1 MLMIHIQANNGD
13 FFIEESQ
20 ILEMSDITMEQ
31 NLTMINGE
39 LLKFYNFVVYTTQGP
54 STIIDT
60 YETLHSIRNRVKKE
74 VIKLWQSV

>member
-1 MLMIHIQANNGD
+1 MIHIQANNGD

-20 ILEMSDITMEQ
+20 ILEMSAIEMEQ

-39 LLKFYNFVVYTTQGP
+39 LLRLHNFTVYTTQGP

-60 YETLHSIRNRVKKE
+60 LEVLQTIRQRVRKE
-74 VIKLWQSV
+74 VIQLWQSV